1 MKNLLC
7 LILLVTGLRV
17 AAQSPQSEA
26 FTLIDSLLQAGDAR
40 FEITEFDFP
49 PDVLRILLRFNNAV
63 AANKDWFTEYSSHAV
78 AGQPLPY
85 DEKFGI
91 TRGEYDRIKNMDKLH
106 PALKIVDTQKITI
119 LHRDGKISF
128 KGEGEGRVLNYL
140 EFDVGHQAL
149 TFAGDTIPFSRNM
162 NTTFVIAYGLSNS
175 YTWRLEK
182 TDVNKTLQAN
192 QLTARV
198 VEVDLGIR
206 QPDNKLL
213 LRILYQDME
222 NGVSHANLDLAGYI
236 H

>member
-7 LILLVTGLRV
+7 LLLLVAGLRV
-17 AAQSPQSEA
+17 CAQSPQSEA
-26 FTLIDSLLQAGDAR
+26 FTLVDSLLQAGDCR

-49 PDVLRILLRFNNAV
+49 PDVLRILLKFNNAV
-63 AANKDWFTEYSSHAV
+63 AANKDWFAEYSSHA
-78 AGQPLPY
+78 ATGQPLPY

-119 LHRDGKISF
+119 LRQDGKITF

-140 EFDVGHQAL
+140 EFHPEKNEL
-149 TFAGDTIPFSRNM
+149 IFAGDTIPLSRDI
-162 NTTFVIAYGLSNS
+162 NTTFVSAYGLSRS

-182 TDVNKTLQAN
+182 TDVNRTLQAN

-222 NGVSHANLDLAGYI
+222 NGVSHVNLDLAGFI